1 MTDVV
6 NQEHSE
12 SSHIYTKTYGNHTY
26 MINIDDG
33 KLIFNITSPSKLI
46 TTKIDDSFCKEYNLT
61 KEDMFEFI
69 KEQIDKYKYE
79 LYYES
84 ENLMI
89 FEVNLTKLFTY
100 NTIKILFMNQ

>member
-1 MTDVV
+1 MNNVNKKLIILNTYKTKYLIYYLIMTDVV

-61 KEDMFEFI
+61 KEDM
-69 KEQIDKYKYE
+69 
-79 LYYES
+79 S
-84 ENLMI
+84 
-89 FEVNLTKLFTY
+89 
-100 NTIKILFMNQ
+100 